1 MNASAP
7 VILAAGGTGG
17 HLFPAE
23 AVADELLTRG
33 HVLALVTDRRGA
45 GFGGALA
52 RIDRHTIRAGS
63 PSGDL
68 HQMVGVLMNIAAG
81 TLQARSLLKR
91 LRPKAVVGFGG
102 YPSLPTLIAAPR
114 LKVPA
119 AVHEQNALLGRVNRY
134 ASARV
139 AAIALSFEATAGIS
153 SAQRHKVVVTG
164 NPVRGAIAA
173 ARGIAYQRPG
183 PSGDIRLLVTGGS
196 QGATVFSEVVPEA
209 LKRLG
214 PDLHARLRITQQ
226 CRPEDAER
234 VAAFYRDEGIGA
246 NIAPFFDDLAERL
259 AAAHLVICRAGAS
272 TVAELVTAGRP
283 AILVPYPF
291 ARDDHQTL
299 NAAIL
304 ADAGAAWSM
313 AQPDFTPGAL
323 VSRLGQ
329 LLAEPETLADAAAR
343 ALRLGRPDAAARL
356 VDLVERLA
364 RGAPVALERAS

>member
-1 MNASAP
+1 M
-7 VILAAGGTGG
+7 
-17 HLFPAE
+17 
-23 AVADELLTRG
+23 
-33 HVLALVTDRRGA
+33 
-45 GFGGALA
+45 
-52 RIDRHTIRAGS
+52 
-63 PSGDL
+63 
-68 HQMVGVLMNIAAG
+68 
-81 TLQARSLLKR
+81 
-91 LRPKAVVGFGG
+91 
-102 YPSLPTLIAAPR
+102 
-114 LKVPA
+114 
-119 AVHEQNALLGRVNRY
+119 
-134 ASARV
+134 
-139 AAIALSFEATAGIS
+139 
-153 SAQRHKVVVTG
+153 
-164 NPVRGAIAA
+164 
-173 ARGIAYQRPG
+173 
-183 PSGDIRLLVTGGS
+183 TGGS

-234 VAAFYRDEGIGA
+234 VAAFYRDEGIEA

-272 TVAELVTAGRP
+272 TVAELATAGRP

-356 VDLVERLA
+356 ADLVERLA